1 MECLHYKRK
10 SKAVS
15 GNFIFHF
22 MHCYW
27 GILLTCDPCG
37 IWQLA
42 FAFTFDCLHAYL
54 IFCSWVEAWKT
65 HIHVVLTTQPLKSTH
80 SETQGPVTADGCL
93 TVDWPTM
100 VCLVLASWLITTFS
114 CPPWPSGLAWV
125 NLKKS
130 TATAGFFQSTWIE
143 SSVWPSTLIPS
154 IPETSEEKTRLGKY
168 CEIFLQFK
176 ITVSI
181 LI

>member
-1 MECLHYKRK
+1 M
-10 SKAVS
+10 S
-15 GNFIFHF
+15 GNFIFHV

-42 FAFTFDCLHAYL
+42 FAFTFDCLHTYL
-54 IFCSWVEAWKT
+54 IFCSWVKAWKT
-65 HIHVVLTTQPLKSTH
+65 HNHVVLSTQPLMSIN
-80 SETQGPVTADGCL
+80 SETQEPVTADGCW

-100 VCLVLASWLITTFS
+100 VCLVLASWLIATFS
-114 CPPWPSGLAWV
+114 CLPWPSGLAWV

-130 TATAGFFQSTWIE
+130 TAIVGFFQFTWIE
-143 SSVWPSTLIPS
+143 SSVWSNTSIPS
-154 IPETSEEKTRLGKY
+154 IPETSGEKTRLGKY

-176 ITVSI
+176 ITVFNFNTT
-181 LI
+181 